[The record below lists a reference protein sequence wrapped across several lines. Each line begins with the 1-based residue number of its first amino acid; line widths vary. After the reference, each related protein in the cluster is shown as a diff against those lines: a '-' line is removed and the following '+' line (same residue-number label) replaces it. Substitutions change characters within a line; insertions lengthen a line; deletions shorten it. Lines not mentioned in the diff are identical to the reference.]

1 MPYPAGFL
9 DELRS
14 RVSLAEVVGRRVN
27 LQKRGREYTGLCPF
41 HKEKTPSFHVV
52 EEKGFYHCF
61 GCGAHGDVIGFSMQ
75 TQNLGFR
82 EAVEELARVAGLE
95 VPRETPQE
103 REREARRATLGGAM
117 AAAAQFFQAQL
128 AGPGGAAARAYLDGR
143 GLDADAIRRFGL
155 GFAPDSRDA
164 LKRALGKQFPEA
176 LLIEAGL
183 VRKAEDRPDSYDYFR
198 NRVMFPIA
206 DRRGLVIAF
215 GGRVMGDG
223 QPKYLNSPDTPL
235 FQKGRVLYG
244 WPAARAAAA
253 RDPSAI
259 VTEGYM
265 DVIALHR
272 AGFGTAVAPL
282 GTALTEQQLEEV
294 WKLAA
299 EPVLC
304 FDGDSAGQR
313 AAGRALDRA
322 LPLLKA
328 GRSLRFAAMPE
339 GDDPDT
345 LIRRVGPEAMRGV
358 LAQAQPLADK
368 LWEIEAA
375 HPADTPERR
384 AALEARLEAR
394 VRQIGDRAV
403 QDHYRRYFRDRL
415 YQAFRPARPDWVKG
429 RRGTNRNGKAPLAA
443 QRPPRIDP
451 ALLRSRNAEIRLAL
465 LINFPFLLDE
475 HVEDAAASRFPDRE
489 LDRLLHE
496 ILRIHAQNP
505 DLDAATLKF
514 HLTEN
519 GFGTVV
525 DRVLSPQVLN
535 HAASARPGADPETVR
550 EAWSELARQIEQS
563 EEARDVAAAERDL
576 AADMSAETWSRHR
589 SLFERKQRG

>member
-14 RVSLAEVVGRRVN
+14 RVSLAEIVGRRVT

-61 GCGAHGDVIGFSMQ
+61 GCGAHGDVIGFAMQ

-82 EAVEELARVAGLE
+82 EAVEDLARVAGLE

-103 REREARRATLGGAM
+103 REREQRRATLAGAM
-117 AAAAQFFQAQL
+117 SAAAQFFQAQL
-128 AGPGGAAARAYLDGR
+128 AGPGGTAARAYLDGR

-155 GFAPDSRDA
+155 GFAPDARDA
-164 LKRALGKQFPEA
+164 LKRALAKQFPEP

-206 DRRGLVIAF
+206 DRRGQVIAF

-235 FQKGRVLYG
+235 FQKGRVLYS

-265 DVIALHR
+265 DVIALQR

-282 GTALTEQQLEEV
+282 GTALTEFQLEEV

-304 FDGDSAGQR
+304 FDGDAAGQR

-328 GRSLRFAAMPE
+328 GRSLRFAVMPD

-345 LIRRVGPEAMRGV
+345 LIRRMGADAMREV
-358 LAQAQPLADK
+358 LTRAQPLAEK
-368 LWEIEAA
+368 LWDLETAQ
-375 HPADTPERR
+375 PADTPERR
-384 AALEARLEAR
+384 AALEVRLEAR
-394 VRQIGDRAV
+394 VRHIGDRSV
-403 QDHYRRYFRDRL
+403 QDHYRRFFKDRL
-415 YQAFRPARPDWVKG
+415 FQAFRGGQSNWQKARRSPSRKTGPALREG
-429 RRGTNRNGKAPLAA
+429 
-443 QRPPRIDP
+443 PPRADP
-451 ALLRSRNAEIRLAL
+451 AMLRRRNAEVRLAL
-465 LINFPFLLDE
+465 LMNYPFLLND
-475 HVEDAAASRFPDRE
+475 HVEDIADARFPDRE

-496 ILRIHAQNP
+496 ILRIHAQKP
-505 DLDAATLKF
+505 DLDASTLKF

-525 DRVLSPQVLN
+525 NRVLSPQVLT
-535 HAASARPGADPETVR
+535 HAASARPQADPEIVR
-550 EAWSELARQIEQS
+550 AAWSELTRQIEQIG
-563 EEARDVAAAERDL
+563 ETRDVAAAEQDL
-576 AADMSAETWSRHR
+576 ATDMSVETWARHQP
-589 SLFERKQRG
+589 LFERKQRG